1 MVSSHNISIF
11 SWSFENVS
19 NDLFCFSF
27 IIICRNFVRVSSGPE
42 LGAYYHEFFVRDQ
55 PHLAAQMF
63 CKNARSKAAM
73 ADESLPQPQ
82 AALPLPAASM
92 QTPSAVASGVLEP
105 TPIAEPMMP
114 QSNAQQMPVVP
125 PKPTGYNIPDFV
137 LQALRKEGEGEGDAA
152 LSMTAAPTLGVGNLQ
167 LLERQIQIMQEE
179 HQRLLLRQMAAR
191 QLQEQQLQ
199 EQLQRQC
206 NIQDPRQQQQQ
217 QQGKPSAQDIL
228 RMQQLMELRNRQRK
242 GLVPTNGRASAA

>member
-11 SWSFENVS
+11 SWSFEKVS

-137 LQALRKEGEGEGDAA
+137 LQALRKEGEGDAA